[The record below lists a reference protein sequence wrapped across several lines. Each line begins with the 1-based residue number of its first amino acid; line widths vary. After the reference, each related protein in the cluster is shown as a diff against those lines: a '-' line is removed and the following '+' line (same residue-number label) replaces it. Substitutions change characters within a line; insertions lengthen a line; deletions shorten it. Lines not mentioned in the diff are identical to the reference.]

1 MGFRLFAA
9 MALPKT
15 KLGAFLASEAG
26 RRMARL
32 VADRFRAKLHGAE
45 RIPRE
50 GGVLL
55 VANHSILGIDAVPLT
70 ALIALE
76 TGRVPLFLG
85 ERSLW
90 KVPFLSKPLDA
101 LGIVRGEREGA
112 VRLLER
118 GELVLVYPG
127 GVEDSFKLSSEAYVL
142 KWKKRHGFAIVAM
155 RAKVPIVPIA
165 ATGIDELYEIKRR
178 EHLVGRKVFGSDRY
192 DFPLPSNV
200 VPRKVPLDYYV
211 LPPIDTSGD
220 VASPNDVERVRRATH
235 DAIDEVLREYR
246 ERRGKRHD

>member
-1 MGFRLFAA
+1 
-9 MALPKT
+9 MAPPKT
-15 KLGAFLASEAG
+15 KLGAFLATEAG
-26 RRMARL
+26 RRMARRL
-32 VADRFRAKLHGAE
+32 VRRFRAKLHGAE

-55 VANHSILGIDAVPLT
+55 VGNHSILGIDALPLT

-90 KVPFLSKPLDA
+90 KVPLASKPLDA
-101 LGIVRGEREGA
+101 LGIVHGERELA

-142 KWKKRHGFAIVAM
+142 KWKERRGFAIVAM
-155 RAKVPIVPIA
+155 RAKVPILPIA
-165 ATGIDELYEIKRR
+165 ATGVDELYEIRRR
-178 EHLVGRKVFGSDRY
+178 ERVAGRRFFGSERY
-192 DFPLPSNV
+192 DFPLPSNFM
-200 VPRKVPLDYYV
+200 PRKVPLDYYV
-211 LPPIDTSGD
+211 LPPIDTQGNVDSQ
-220 VASPNDVERVRRATH
+220 SEVERVRRATH
-235 DAIDEVLREYR
+235 DAIDAVLRDYR
-246 ERRGKRHD
+246 ERRARVRD